1 MKLVLYSGGDDNDNL
16 VLDKELV
23 KLSNKSNPTITFIP
37 SSSYFI
43 ESEFLEFASQFQ
55 KYRVNRLINFPV
67 DVEFSEVLKKE
78 VLKSDIIYL
87 GGGNTFYFLKHL
99 RQSNMMQD
107 LKDFVSRGGILAG
120 LSAGAILMTPTIG
133 LAGEPHFDRDDNDDN
148 MKNLKSLGLL
158 KFEFFP
164 HYKNSM
170 RYDKAL
176 KNYSLRSKRRVYAS
190 ADGCG
195 IIVDGE
201 NIKFIGKTFL
211 FHDGVKIQIK

>member
-16 VLDKELV
+16 ALDKELV

-43 ESEFLEFASQFQ
+43 ESEFLEFATQFQ

-67 DVEFSEVLKKE
+67 DVDFSDVLKKE

-99 RQSNMMQD
+99 RQAGMMQD
-107 LKDFVSRGGILAG
+107 LKDFVQRGGILAG
-120 LSAGAILMTPTIG
+120 LSAGAILMTPSIG
-133 LAGEPHFDRDDNDDN
+133 LAGEPHFDRDDNDN
-148 MKNLKSLGLL
+148 NLKNLKSLGLI

-164 HYKNSM
+164 HYKNSK

-176 KNYSLRSKRRVYAS
+176 RDYSIKSKKRIYAS

-195 IIVDGE
+195 IVIDGD
-201 NIKFIGKTFL
+201 NMKFVGKTFL
-211 FHDGVKIQIK
+211 FYNGIKIPIK